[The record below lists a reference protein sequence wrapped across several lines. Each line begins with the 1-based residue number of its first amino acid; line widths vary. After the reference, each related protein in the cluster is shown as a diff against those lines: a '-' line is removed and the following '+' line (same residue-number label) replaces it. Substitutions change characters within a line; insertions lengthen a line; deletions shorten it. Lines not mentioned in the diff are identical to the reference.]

1 MSENTLR
8 TVTDIQEYASRET
21 DPNVLQ
27 RRAAKPD
34 TSAWVGASA
43 GAGKTKVLTDRMIR
57 LMLPRGDGQ
66 PGSHPGNI
74 LALTF
79 TKAAANEM
87 ALRLSRRLSEWAV
100 IDDESLDKDMTA
112 LLGRTPDAGEI
123 KAARQLFARVVDAPG
138 GMKIMTI
145 HSFCQS
151 VLGRFPLEAGLP
163 PHFTPL
169 EEGQD
174 IALLEQARDSV
185 LARAASEGTSTL
197 ALALDHLAGI
207 QSEDQFN
214 ALLAGLIRERAQ
226 VTRLLD
232 THFGPEGLYAALCTR
247 LGISPGQRPE
257 DLIKNACAALP
268 STHEDLRRACKALGE
283 SSKDSDINRGH
294 DIQAWLDAADHA
306 RFDLY
311 VRYRAVFLTQEGDI
325 RKKHANKEVTD
336 AFPAITGILQ
346 AEAERLFTLEEQVKA
361 ARVALATRDLLLLGR
376 AILETYTRLKE
387 RRAALDFDD
396 LILRTLAL
404 LEGRTMG
411 MNQKDVAPWV
421 RFKLDQGIDH
431 ILIDEAQDTNPE
443 QWEIIKAL
451 TEDFFTGEGARD
463 IERTLFV
470 VGDEK
475 QSIFSFQRAAPDK
488 MGEMQDWF
496 ARRIAAAGKSLDD
509 IPINIS
515 FRSAPAIL
523 RAVDATFAPEDMR
536 KGLGRTVDPH
546 IAFRRK
552 QPGLVELW
560 PVMADVKNGDTAD
573 GWTLPLS
580 ISEAS
585 SGAARLC
592 AHIGDT
598 IKDWLESKEKL
609 PARGRP
615 IEPGDI
621 MILVRTRTAFVGQLV
636 RALKIRGVPVSGVDR
651 MVLKEQ
657 LAVQDLVSAASFA
670 LLPEDDLALAELLKS
685 PLVGWDDDR
694 LYAVAQ
700 PRGEKT
706 LWAAVRE
713 SAPEALVTWLGDLIR
728 RATQDHPFE
737 FFSRLLQEPCPA
749 DAVSGLRAIRSR
761 LGTDAL
767 DPLDEFINR
776 TLAYEI
782 GKIPTLQ
789 AFVHWHEGEAADIKR
804 QMEEGAGAV
813 RIMTVHASKGLQAPI
828 VILPDTL
835 RGAGSRK
842 PERILW
848 PDRSGFDLPLF
859 LPSKEVMPM
868 SAADAYDRVE
878 ARLEEEYQR
887 LLYVAMTRAED
898 RLYIGGYRGKNAAL
912 PASWYNAMENGLA
925 ALPDT
930 ESIPF
935 ADGQNGMRLTNPA
948 LGEADRAGKDKTVR
962 ADKPAPA
969 PWLFTPAPAEPT
981 PPRPLVPSRP
991 SGVAPPAAAS
1001 PLAVKDTYRFRRGTL
1016 THLLLQFLPDL
1027 PDDRRLN
1034 AAMEFVTRS
1043 GSDLP
1048 EDVRESIVDETLAVL
1063 RHPDFSTL
1071 FAPGSLA
1078 EISVTGLVDDTTLI
1092 SGQIDRLLI
1101 TADEILII
1109 DYKTNRPPP
1118 TRTEDVPPIYLKQ
1131 MQAYAKALVK
1141 IYPGRRVRCAL
1152 LWTDGPRLM
1161 PLLLEEI

>member
-1 MSENTLR
+1 MSESALNTSSLPDDF
-8 TVTDIQEYASRET
+8 VSRET

-34 TSAWVGASA
+34 SSAWVGASA

-57 LMLPRGDGQ
+57 LMLPHADGQ
-66 PGSHPGNI
+66 PSSHPGNI

-87 ALRLSRRLSEWAV
+87 ALRLNRRLSEWAV
-100 IDDESLDKDMTA
+100 IDDDALTKDMTA
-112 LLGRTPDAGEI
+112 LLGRTPTAPET

-151 VLGRFPLEAGLP
+151 ILGRFPLEAGLP

-174 IALLEQARDSV
+174 TALLQQAQDTV
-185 LARAASEGTSTL
+185 LARAVAEKTSPL

-207 QSEDQFN
+207 QSEDQFA
-214 ALLAGLIRERAQ
+214 ALLNSVIRERAQ
-226 VTRLLD
+226 VGDLLAR
-232 THFGPEGLYAALCTR
+232 HFGPEGIYAALCTR
-247 LGISPGQRPE
+247 FGIHPGQTP
-257 DLIKNACAALP
+257 DDIIKGACAAGSP
-268 STHEDLRRACKALGE
+268 HEQDLRNACRALGG
-283 SSKDSDINRGH
+283 SSKDSDINKGQ
-294 DIQAWLDAADHA
+294 DIQTWLDAADSL
-306 RFDLY
+306 RFDVY
-311 VRYRAVFLTQEGDI
+311 ARYRSAFLTNDGDI
-325 RKKHANKEVTD
+325 RKKHANKEVVD
-336 AFPAITGILQ
+336 AFPDIVAILQ
-346 AEAERLFTLEEQVKA
+346 TEAERLLTLEDQVKA
-361 ARVALATRDLLLLGR
+361 ARTASATRDLLILGST
-376 AILETYTRLKE
+376 ILDAYSDLKE
-387 RRAALDFDD
+387 HRAALDFDD
-396 LILRTLAL
+396 LILKTLAL
-404 LEGRTMG
+404 LQGRTMK

-451 TEDFFTGEGARD
+451 TEDFFSGDGARD
-463 IERTLFV
+463 IERTVFV

-475 QSIFSFQRAAPDK
+475 QSIFSFQRAAPAK

-496 ARRIAAAGKSLDD
+496 TARIQAADKNLED

-523 RAVDATFAPEDMR
+523 KAVDATFASDDMR
-536 KGLGRTVDPH
+536 KGLGRTVAPH

-552 QPGLVELW
+552 QPGLVEQW
-560 PVMADVKNGDTAD
+560 PVMIDSKNGDTDD
-573 GWTLPLS
+573 GWTLPIS

-585 SGAARLC
+585 SGAAQLC

-598 IKDWLESKEKL
+598 IKEWLDKKEQL

-636 RALKIRGVPVSGVDR
+636 RALKTRGVPISGVDR
-651 MVLKEQ
+651 MVLKDQ
-657 LAVQDLVSAASFA
+657 LAVQDLISASAFG

-685 PLVGWDDDR
+685 PLVGWTDDQ
-694 LYAVAQ
+694 LYAIAQ
-700 PRGEKT
+700 PRPKGQS
-706 LWAAVRE
+706 LWAALKDSIDGPLAE
-713 SAPEALVTWLGDLIR
+713 WLSTLIR
-728 RATQDHPFE
+728 RAAQDHPFE
-737 FFSRLLQEPCPA
+737 FFSRLLKEPCPA
-749 DAVSGLRAIRSR
+749 DAISGLRGIRGR
-761 LGTDAL
+761 LGIDAL
-767 DPLDEFINR
+767 DPIDEFLNR
-776 TLAYEI
+776 TLAYEK
-782 GKIPTLQ
+782 GNIPTLQ
-789 AFVHWHEGEAADIKR
+789 GFVHWHEAEAVDIKR
-804 QMEEGAGAV
+804 QMEEGSGTV

-835 RGAGSRK
+835 RGGSSRK

-859 LPSKEVMPM
+859 LPSKDMMPQQ
-868 SAADAYDRVE
+868 AQDAYDTVE

-898 RLYIGGYRGKNAAL
+898 RLYVGGYRGKTAAL
-912 PASWYNAMENGLA
+912 PTSWYNSIRTGLES
-925 ALPDT
+925 LPET
-930 ESIPF
+930 ESIPL
-935 ADGQNGMRLTNPA
+935 DDDHVMVRLTNPA
-948 LGEADRAGKDKTVR
+948 TDGPDRAGKDKSHAITK
-962 ADKPAPA
+962 AAPASWLFAPA
-969 PWLFTPAPAEPT
+969 PQEPS

-991 SGVAPPAAAS
+991 SGTQPPAAS
-1001 PLAVKDTYRFRRGTL
+1001 PLATKDTHRFRRGTL
-1016 THLLLQFLPDL
+1016 THRLLQFLPEL
-1027 PDDRRLN
+1027 PLNRRAQ
-1034 AAMEFVTRS
+1034 AAQDFIRRS
-1043 GSDLP
+1043 GNDLP
-1048 EDVRESIVDETLAVL
+1048 EEIQDMIVTETLGVL
-1063 RHPDFSTL
+1063 NDPVFAPL
-1071 FAPGSLA
+1071 FGPGSLA
-1078 EISVTGLVDDTTLI
+1078 EISVAGLIDDTTLI

-1101 TADEILII
+1101 TDTEIFII

-1118 TRTEDVPPIYLKQ
+1118 THVDDVPVVYVRQ
-1131 MQAYAKALVK
+1131 MQAYAKALMK
-1141 IYPGRRVRCAL
+1141 IYPGRVVRSAL

-1161 PLLLEEI
+1161 ELSVLV